1 MNLPLGPCNIFLDNI
16 DLGVTSKE
24 DDTSLEVK
32 VKTEEIKTDESQ
44 EIKEIIELNKEI
56 TFKTSLLLNQ
66 ENFKNL
72 GIDSNLT
79 SLVREGELRI
89 VPLNKTATIF
99 LFKAKIIFE
108 LIFNFKDN
116 KLYKIKLKAIA
127 LSNEYKK
134 NIEILFGVDVY
145 NQLSVRI
152 RNKNL
157 VFFAPDNE
165 KIPNFKLQ
173 DKNLTLSEE
182 EEGITNF
189 KIVNKNLIKILE

>member
-24 DDTSLEVK
+24 DDTSLEIK

-66 ENFKNL
+66 ENFENL

-99 LFKAKIIFE
+99 LFKAKIILE

-152 RNKNL
+152 RDKKL

-173 DKNLTLSEE
+173 DKNLILSEE

-189 KIVNKNLIKILE
+189 KIVNKDLIKILE